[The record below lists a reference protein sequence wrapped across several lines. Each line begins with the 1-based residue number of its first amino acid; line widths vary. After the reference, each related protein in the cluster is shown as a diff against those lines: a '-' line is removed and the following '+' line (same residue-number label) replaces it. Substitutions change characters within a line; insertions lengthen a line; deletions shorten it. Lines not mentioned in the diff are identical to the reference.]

1 LQQTNKPEC
10 YFVPVLS
17 ASVLHE
23 IDNITSQ
30 YIRAIPSINAIFSF
44 VLGKSA
50 MDHMRKEYTGD
61 MEMDEYYAAYE
72 YADATNNS
80 GNKRTE
86 IRNIPKYNITV
97 SFWGHS
103 KDKQ

>member
-1 LQQTNKPEC
+1 MNAPEC
-10 YFVPVLS
+10 YFVPPLP

-23 IDNITSQ
+23 MDNITSQ

-61 MEMDEYYAAYE
+61 MEVDEYYAAYE

-80 GNKRTE
+80 GNKHTE

-97 SFWGHS
+97 RFQRHS
-103 KDKQ
+103 KAKQ